1 MEKKFIGAGLLSGL
15 IAGIVAYVFA
25 RLFIEPQV
33 AKAIDY
39 EEGRSHAEE
48 MLAGEHGGHE
58 HGEVFTRSVQE
69 NIGAGVGT
77 VVFAVCMGAFFAVA
91 FTLLWAY
98 LGRRYPATDP
108 RWVAAALGVI
118 GFVSMFAVPFF
129 VYPAN
134 PPAVGNDDTIGARSG
149 AFLTIT
155 LLSVAFAILAV
166 LVALSLRPRIGGL
179 VSGVVGGIGYLA
191 AVTVAAAFLPEF
203 HEVPGPLTNDA
214 GQIVFA
220 GFPGDVIGDFRV
232 FAIANQV
239 ILWTV
244 LTVVFALVLGR
255 MMASE
260 ESASQ
265 PSTQSPQTAV
275 RSPDTR

>member
-48 MLAGEHGGHE
+48 MLAGEHGAHE
-58 HGEVFTRSVQE
+58 HGEVFTRSIQE

-91 FTLLWAY
+91 FTILWAY
-98 LGRRYPATDP
+98 MGRHYPATDP
-108 RWVAAALGVI
+108 RVTAGALGVI
-118 GFVSMFAVPFF
+118 GFVAVFGVPFF
-129 VYPAN
+129 AYPAN

-149 AFLTIT
+149 AFLAIT
-155 LLSVAFAILAV
+155 LLSLAFAIAAVVLA
-166 LVALSLRPRIGGL
+166 LWLRPRLGGL
-179 VSGVVGGIGYLA
+179 LSGVAATVGYLV
-191 AVTVAAAFLPEF
+191 AVTITVAVLPEF
-203 HEVPGPLTNDA
+203 DEVPGPVANDS
-214 GQIVFA
+214 GQIMFP

-232 FAIANQV
+232 YTIANQV
-239 ILWTV
+239 VLWTV
-244 LTVVFALVLGR
+244 LTVVFAVILGR
-255 MMASE
+255 LARP
-260 ESASQ
+260 AA
-265 PSTQSPQTAV
+265 TADV
-275 RSPDTR
+275 TTGDKIVAEQG